1 MRACAPPPPPPPPT
15 RAASTPMKLKR
26 AMRHAIELDDD
37 VVEAIFLHVMSVKEV
52 GRLSQASI
60 QFRRVS
66 ATAVV
71 QARWALRIRMM
82 KHVTGMCQPDLVSI
96 DDQMD
101 PHQLPAAAMSEVAG
115 RLFTSHRSIDNKQWL
130 TAWKVTPGSLPTRE
144 HRTQIRGEYSA
155 GAVITPDDQRLV
167 LSSWRGGAQTRS
179 VARPTVRPGAVVTS
193 SMKGCDKDIQHTA
206 IAIHGDHILCSAN
219 WEGTLYTHDLRD
231 GRLIDMIDL
240 PSGRCNSMATDGQG
254 RLFCACDYALLAL
267 RVREDG
273 TFVVGRYGTITAR
286 DCDLL
291 AHTRGG
297 GAKTVIIHNDK
308 LFAVCTDEDCQNER
322 RMVLLGWELSW
333 ELPQYST
340 DAPDFLFSIDLE
352 GRDELPRLAVLDDLL
367 FVGGTE
373 RPTPFTWSAS
383 IAVYELRRHLWR
395 EERLPNPRSASTL
408 LGVKA
413 DALRRNGRYR
423 GPALLGRVPVAVSPN
438 DIRHIVSMLCPAAG
452 HLLVMSTQDSLDQPG
467 VILVY

>member
-1 MRACAPPPPPPPPT
+1 MRSDAT
-15 RAASTPMKLKR
+15 STPMKLKR

-37 VVEAIFLHVMSVKEV
+37 VVEAIFLHVMSVEEV

-60 QFRRVS
+60 QFRRVA
-66 ATAVV
+66 ATAMV
-71 QARWALRIRMM
+71 QAWWALRIRMM
-82 KHVTGMCQPDLVSI
+82 KHATGMCQPDLVSM
-96 DDQMD
+96 DDKMH

-115 RLFTSHRSIDNKQWL
+115 RLFTSHRSIDHKQWL

-179 VARPTVRPGAVVTS
+179 VARPTARPGAVVTS
-193 SMKGCDKDIQHTA
+193 SMKGCDKNIQHTA
-206 IAIHGDHILCSAN
+206 MAIHRDHILCSAN

-231 GRLIDMIDL
+231 GRLMDMIDL

-267 RVREDG
+267 RVRDA
-273 TFVVGRYGTITAR
+273 GTITAKG
-286 DCDLL
+286 DHNFNLL
-291 AHTRGG
+291 AHTGG
-297 GAKTVIIHNDK
+297 YGARAVIIHNGK
-308 LFAVCTDEDCQNER
+308 LFAVCSSHQDPR
-322 RMVLLGWELSW
+322 RYTLLLGW

-352 GRDELPRLAVLDDLL
+352 FRDATQLAVLDDLL
-367 FVGGTE
+367 FVGGSE
-373 RPTPFTWSAS
+373 RPTPSTWSTR
-383 IAVYELRRHLWR
+383 IVVYELRRHLWR
-395 EERLPNPRSASTL
+395 EEWRRSEPFDGRSKWRLDPRHRE
-408 LGVKA
+408 V
-413 DALRRNGRYR
+413 DALRRSGRYR

-438 DIRHIVSMLCPAAG
+438 DIRHRVSMLCPAAG
-452 HLLVMSTQDSLDQPG
+452 HLLVMSVQDSSDQAG
-467 VILVY
+467 VMLVY